1 MIHSRRGR
9 GARGGGAEP
18 PHVLMSKTLLAM
30 YFTTPVTSATLRS
43 TMKQDHLNNYLLM
56 HCHKSI
62 TDTLDTVK
70 IACVN
75 EQRKGHF
82 EKFEEG
88 YAYV

>member
-1 MIHSRRGR
+1 
-9 GARGGGAEP
+9 
-18 PHVLMSKTLLAM
+18 
-30 YFTTPVTSATLRS
+30 
-43 TMKQDHLNNYLLM
+43 MKQDHLNNYLLM

-62 TDTLDTVK
+62 TDSLDTVK

-88 YAYV
+88 YAYVCVEDEPPPLPLSTVQNASPPLGLFAPLYWKKEYYA